1 VRQYDQAIETEL
13 MCIRRNPNIFWSH
26 VILGWAYQQ
35 KGMHREALAELQEGV
50 KLTQGMPFTLAA
62 YGQALAAAG
71 DRRGAEHVLSKLHER
86 ARSVYVSAYD
96 IALIHAALDD
106 KAAAFRW
113 LETARQERSSFLPVL
128 DVGPSRGCP
137 AQRSALRSAAATA
150 RVQVR
155 TGRLNLA
162 LGTVDEYATRRGFEI
177 IREFIELAADRPDAP
192 SNPALSGSH

>member
-13 MCIRRNPNIFWSH
+13 MCIRRNPKIFWSH

-86 ARSVYVSAYD
+86 ARSVYVSAY
-96 IALIHAALDD
+96 
-106 KAAAFRW
+106 
-113 LETARQERSSFLPVL
+113 TARRDPRA
-128 DVGPSRGCP
+128 P
-137 AQRSALRSAAATA
+137 
-150 RVQVR
+150 
-155 TGRLNLA
+155 GRLA
-162 LGTVDEYATRRGFEI
+162 GFWDIMGTLRA
-177 IREFIELAADRPDAP
+177 
-192 SNPALSGSH
+192 